1 MLSAACAPRCGARP
15 ALDSRAHRAST
26 HAPEA
31 NNCSGS
37 ARVRRQRRLHASR
50 SASRSRSAAPAPSY
64 SCSCCTPK
72 RASAAHH
79 QDRLEGRGAG
89 RRAWRLQGAVRCADC
104 GRVARRRDRRLVRLR
119 RNSTWAQPSRLL
131 ILILSLRRC
140 GGDTMLVQLGD
151 ILDRGDSEAECW
163 ELLQRLK
170 EEAPASGGGVV
181 CLIGIHLCSYGDAT
195 PRPCRTVAR
204 VPAFR
209 APYVH

>member
-1 MLSAACAPRCGARP
+1 MCMCMCMLLVACACACAKMLSAACAPRCGARP

-119 RNSTWAQPSRLL
+119 RNSTCPTQPSPDPDPEPTQV
-131 ILILSLRRC
+131 RR
-140 GGDTMLVQLGD
+140 
-151 ILDRGDSEAECW
+151 R
-163 ELLQRLK
+163 
-170 EEAPASGGGVV
+170 
-181 CLIGIHLCSYGDAT
+181 HDARAARRH
-195 PRPCRTVAR
+195 PRPRR
-204 VPAFR
+204 
-209 APYVH
+209 

>member
-1 MLSAACAPRCGARP
+1 MHWRRITAVALLACAASVASMLVVPPPAVVRPLRRP
-15 ALDSRAHRAST
+15 ATAAAAARQNAPRLLITKTDSRVVALADVHGDYRALCAALIAAGLLDVET
-26 HAPEA
+26 GGWCGCDAT
-31 NNCSGS
+31 
-37 ARVRRQRRLHASR
+37 RR
-50 SASRSRSAAPAPSY
+50 
-64 SCSCCTPK
+64 
-72 RASAAHH
+72 
-79 QDRLEGRGAG
+79 
-89 RRAWRLQGAVRCADC
+89 
-104 GRVARRRDRRLVRLR
+104 
-119 RNSTWAQPSRLL
+119 AQPSRLL

-209 APYVH
+209 SPYVH